1 MLSKQ
6 DIFKELGKEINIYPL
21 HINNIKE
28 NSINLTIS
36 KNAWSLGSASIIEKT
51 PRKFCLAPSGMQKRK
66 YTIFKGGSAIVK
78 AGGKNYLILLPHVT
92 TIVETSEVIGVGNR
106 IGGTLHS
113 KVGVVAQGI
122 GDIGTML
129 GPNFCG
135 HLMISLHNIT
145 DEVISIE
152 VGETFVSLVFYYL
165 NSASKENKNSNI
177 SGHVDKLSE
186 LGIKIDARTREYLT
200 EDWKCKIDGIRDKLC
215 ASDEYKAFRAQLSKN
230 RRSNVLKYF
239 NVRNIALSLVFI
251 VVVVGAGIGANYI
264 DTKAETSV
272 WSDRYWTVIS
282 SGIFVPVL
290 LAYRKFFK
298 KGN

>member
-51 PRKFCLAPSGMQKRK
+51 PRKFCLAPSGIQKRK

-145 DEVISIE
+145 DEIISIE

-215 ASDEYKAFRAQLSKN
+215 ASDEYKAFRTQLSKN
-230 RRSNVLKYF
+230 RRSDLLKYF
-239 NVRNIALSLVFI
+239 NVRNTALSLVFI
-251 VVVVGAGIGANYI
+251 IIVVGAGIGANYI
-264 DTKAETSV
+264 DAKAETSV

-282 SGIFVPVL
+282 SGIFVPAL
-290 LAYRKFFK
+290 LAFRKFLK
-298 KGN
+298 KGI